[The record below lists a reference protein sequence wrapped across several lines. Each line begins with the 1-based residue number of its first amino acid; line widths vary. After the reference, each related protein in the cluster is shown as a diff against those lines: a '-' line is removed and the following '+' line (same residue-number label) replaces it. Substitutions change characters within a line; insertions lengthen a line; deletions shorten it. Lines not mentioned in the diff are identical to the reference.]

1 MEEEKIV
8 TSRSKY
14 YASCRQKCA
23 FKHRKNITLISERLS
38 TLLEIL
44 NAPHRAVS
52 AILTDNR

>member
-8 TSRSKY
+8 TSLFKH

-23 FKHRKNITLISERLS
+23 FKHHKHITLVSERLL

-44 NAPHRAVS
+44 NTAHKTVS
-52 AILTDNR
+52 AILKDNK